1 MIGFALIWHI
11 WWLAAGASAALVAA
25 VIAHTFNYKRD
36 FYIKADE
43 VAHAEAARTQLEQ
56 AHV

>member
-1 MIGFALIWHI
+1 VAL
-11 WWLAAGASAALVAA
+11 LVA

-43 VAHAEAARTQLEQ
+43 VARTEDARTKLEQ